1 MFRGRR
7 VRSLFTFKDG
17 RIVSVINDTK
27 IIYELVG
34 GELKYTIHYGHFY
47 NRIRS
52 LTFKKLPKGWRV
64 IKAWQ
69 EEEEI
74 SVYISP
80 LGKRLFS
87 LDDVIAFLS
96 EQKKSKRAGKE
107 NDTPLPLSEYVKM
120 KKQKLS
126 ERNSLNL
133 RKTTM
138 DKEWKKAPKNLV
150 RVDCSLLSCSLHDQV
165 PRCL

>member
-7 VRSLFTFKDG
+7 IRSLFTFKDG

-34 GELKYTIHYGHFY
+34 GELKYTIHFY
-47 NRIRS
+47 HRIRS

-87 LDDVIAFLS
+87 LEDVIAFLS

-107 NDTPLPLSEYVKM
+107 NDTPLTLSEYVKM
-120 KKQKLS
+120 KKQMLS
-126 ERNSLNL
+126 EKKSLNL

-138 DKEWKKAPKNLV
+138 DKEWKKAPKNLAT
-150 RVDCSLLSCSLHDQV
+150 VDCSLLSCSLHD
-165 PRCL
+165 

>member
-7 VRSLFTFKDG
+7 VRSLVTFKDG

-27 IIYELVG
+27 ITYELVG
-34 GELKYTIHYGHFY
+34 GELIYTVHYGHFY
-47 NRIRS
+47 SRIRS
-52 LTFKKLPKGWRV
+52 LKFHKLPKGWRV

-69 EEEEI
+69 EEEER
-74 SVYISP
+74 SVFISP

-87 LDDVIAFLS
+87 LEDVIAFLS
-96 EQKKSKRAGKE
+96 EQKKSKRAWKE

-120 KKQKLS
+120 KKQMLS

-138 DKEWKKAPKNLV
+138 DKVWKNAPKNLV
-150 RVDCSLLSCSLHDQV
+150 TLDCSLLSCSLHDQV
-165 PRCL
+165 PRCI